1 MDIQEILSVVMSQN
15 QSNRIISDNKTNIE
29 LITIVRKHFAITI
42 LKLVQHGLI
51 SVRETT
57 SLVPF
62 IGGCF
67 NNHQKRLK
75 SSSNF
80 DNDGTDE
87 SNMEHQM
94 HAWELILEYY
104 HIKNGEKYNE
114 TPARKL
120 SQSFNLELVGSS
132 AFSNKQSLLS
142 SIGSIIAIHSP
153 YKKSLNTHFKAF
165 ICAGLK

>member
-1 MDIQEILSVVMSQN
+1 MSQN
-15 QSNRIISDNKTNIE
+15 QSNRIVSDNKTNIE

-51 SVRETT
+51 GVKETT

-67 NNHQKRLK
+67 NHHQKRLK
-75 SSSNF
+75 SSSIY
-80 DNDGTDE
+80 DNDGSDE
-87 SNMEHQM
+87 SSVEQPM

-104 HIKNGEKYNE
+104 QIKNGEKYNE

-120 SQSFNLELVGSS
+120 SQSFNLELVGSTT
-132 AFSNKQSLLS
+132 FSNKQSLLS